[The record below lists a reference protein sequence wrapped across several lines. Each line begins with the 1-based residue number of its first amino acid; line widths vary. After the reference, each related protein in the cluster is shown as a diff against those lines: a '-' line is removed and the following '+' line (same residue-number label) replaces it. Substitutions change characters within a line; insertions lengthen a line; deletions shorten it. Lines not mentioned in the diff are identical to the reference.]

1 MQDKITAAN
10 DEEILSANF
19 DGEDL
24 DRLQKVSAEDRRHL
38 ENWAAMGAALRGEL
52 ADKTD
57 MGFADAV
64 MARIETSAPA
74 EQPVAEPEKKV
85 RVLSLR
91 KLGFLFGQVAAA
103 ASICMVTIFGYQAW
117 NADDNAAD
125 STQAVGTMGTVG
137 GVNLASYQNRGGG
150 AITLDAQPQAPQA
163 SPLSPR
169 EQRDLAEKRQ
179 QEESRINNYLRGYV
193 LDTAA
198 N

>member
-1 MQDKITAAN
+1 MHDKITAVN

-24 DRLQKVSAEDRRHL
+24 DKLHEVSEEDRRHL

-52 ADKTD
+52 ADHAD

-64 MARIETSAPA
+64 MSKIESGVQAG
-74 EQPVAEPEKKV
+74 QPVAEPEKKV
-85 RVLSLR
+85 HVLSLR
-91 KLGFLFGQVAAA
+91 KLGFIFGQVAAA

-117 NADDNAAD
+117 NADDNAAG
-125 STQAVGTMGTVG
+125 TQAVGTMGTIG
-137 GVNLASYQNRGGG
+137 GVNLASYQNRGGE
-150 AITLDAQPQAPQA
+150 AITLDAQPQMQQGVQ
-163 SPLSPR
+163 LSPR

-193 LDTAA
+193 LDTAS

>member
-1 MQDKITAAN
+1 MQDKNTAVN

-19 DGEDL
+19 DGEEL
-24 DRLQKVSAEDRRHL
+24 DRLHEVSAEDRRHL

-52 ADKTD
+52 PDHAD

-64 MARIETSAPA
+64 MAKIQNGAQA

-85 RVLSLR
+85 RVLSLK
-91 KLGFLFGQVAAA
+91 KLGFFLGQAVAA

-125 STQAVGTMGTVG
+125 SQAVGTLGTIG
-137 GVNLASYQNRGGG
+137 GVNLASYQNRGG
-150 AITLDAQPQAPQA
+150 ASISLDAQPQT
-163 SPLSPR
+163 SPAATLTPR

-179 QEESRINNYLRGYV
+179 LEESRINNYLRGYV
-193 LDTAA
+193 LDTAS

>member
-1 MQDKITAAN
+1 MQDKNTAVN

-24 DRLQKVSAEDRRHL
+24 GRLHEVSAEDRRHL

-52 ADKTD
+52 PDHAD

-64 MARIETSAPA
+64 MARIAREEPA

-85 RVLSLR
+85 RMLSLR
-91 KLGFLFGQVAAA
+91 KLGFIFGQAVAA

-117 NADDNAAD
+117 NADDNASD
-125 STQAVGTMGTVG
+125 TQAVGTMGTIG
-137 GVNLASYQNRGGG
+137 GVNLASYQNRGSG
-150 AITLDAQPQAPQA
+150 AITLDAQPQLQQA
-163 SPLSPR
+163 ASLSPR

-193 LDTAA
+193 LDTAS